1 MAELKNIQEVAM
13 QFNNDVTAINAEI
26 RKVQSIKCRLKKQKG
41 HAEYDSKMTEI
52 LQREQVLKEARALVD
67 PKEKPVTAYQQA
79 DVDELD
85 FDETMKAIKSIQ
97 SKKTLSR
104 WLTTEEGNND
114 EYRNACRIEAML
126 LEHKKLVKPVD
137 DAYVRKTDLQTVIDT
152 IENSG
157 NLDQET
163 ILNMLKGLL

>member
-26 RKVQSIKCRLKKQKG
+26 RKVQSIKCRLKKQKC

-85 FDETMKAIKSIQ
+85 FDEEDDD
-97 SKKTLSR
+97 
-104 WLTTEEGNND
+104 EE
-114 EYRNACRIEAML
+114 
-126 LEHKKLVKPVD
+126 
-137 DAYVRKTDLQTVIDT
+137 
-152 IENSG
+152 
-157 NLDQET
+157 
-163 ILNMLKGLL
+163 